1 MVDEDRLSA
10 KPEQQRL
17 LADLALLLTAI
28 IWGSAFIFQRIAAPG
43 SSVFLFNGL
52 RFLIAALILLPL
64 IWITRRRQPVQ
75 YSWNKADL
83 IGIGIAGGLLAAGAA
98 FQQAGLRTTTAAN
111 AGFITGLYV
120 VFIPI
125 IQAVLLRASPRPVIW
140 VAAVCACIG
149 LYLLSTG
156 GSIEFKVGDALE
168 LVGAVFWAMHVLW
181 IGHLV
186 QRIPVLHLA
195 FGQYLVCGIISTTMA
210 LMFEPALIAGIG
222 QAGWAILY
230 TGIISVGIGYTLQ
243 AAGQRFAPPADA
255 AILLSSEAVF
265 AALLG
270 WLILDEALLPIQI
283 LGCMVMLA
291 GMLLAQA
298 DRFSHRTEA
307 HNAA

>member
-1 MVDEDRLSA
+1 MVDEDHPSVN
-10 KPEQQRL
+10 PESKRI

-28 IWGSAFIFQRIAAPG
+28 IWGSAFIVQRIAAPT

-52 RFLIAALILLPL
+52 RFLLAALMLLPL
-64 IWITRRRQPVQ
+64 LWINNRQQ
-75 YSWNKADL
+75 ANRFAWDKRDIL
-83 IGIGIAGGLLAAGAA
+83 GIGIAGSLLAAGAA
-98 FQQAGLRTTTAAN
+98 FQQAGLRTTTAGN

-125 IQAVLLRASPRPVIW
+125 IQAIVLRTTPRPAIW
-140 VAAVCACIG
+140 VAALCACTG

-156 GSIEFKVGDALE
+156 GSIELKVGDVLE
-168 LVGAVFWAMHVLW
+168 LVGAVFWALHVLW

-186 QRIPVLHLA
+186 QRIPVLYLA
-195 FGQYLVCGIISTTMA
+195 CGQYFVCGIVSTTMA
-210 LMFEPALIAGIG
+210 LLFEPELIANID
-222 QAGWAILY
+222 QAFWAILY
-230 TGIISVGIGYTLQ
+230 TGVVSVGIGYTLQ
-243 AAGQRFAPPADA
+243 AAGQKIAPPADA

-283 LGCMVMLA
+283 FGCVVMLA

-298 DRFSHRTEA
+298 DRFSRPDEA
-307 HNAA
+307 RNAA

>member
-17 LADLALLLTAI
+17 LADLALLVTAI

-83 IGIGIAGGLLAAGAA
+83 IGAGIAGGLLAAGAA

-149 LYLLSTG
+149 LYLLST
-156 GSIEFKVGDALE
+156 EE
-168 LVGAVFWAMHVLW
+168 
-181 IGHLV
+181 
-186 QRIPVLHLA
+186 
-195 FGQYLVCGIISTTMA
+195 
-210 LMFEPALIAGIG
+210 
-222 QAGWAILY
+222 
-230 TGIISVGIGYTLQ
+230 
-243 AAGQRFAPPADA
+243 AA
-255 AILLSSEAVF
+255 
-265 AALLG
+265 
-270 WLILDEALLPIQI
+270 
-283 LGCMVMLA
+283 
-291 GMLLAQA
+291 
-298 DRFSHRTEA
+298 
-307 HNAA
+307 